1 MKYNKLIH
9 LLYVPTL
16 NCNLKC
22 DYCYLHEQTDTKAD
36 SSEIILKTLDI
47 ALNKFKEANVLP
59 FNISLH
65 GGEVTT
71 LGHHTL
77 EQLFIKIQSHYLE
90 NNDILVSQGFRK
102 FNPHI
107 KTNLFCIDK
116 HIELL
121 MKYKVSISGSLDI
134 PLKLHKKHRLTKNG
148 KSSLNSIAENIKLL
162 SNYPHKKKISATL
175 FSEHI
180 ENPNLFINDI
190 WYIHNELGFDMNN
203 FNIMFGFCDS
213 DYSEQLKQI
222 NDIYQSEFY
231 EVLKKEFIGTELEQ
245 GFNNNWFEEFTPNF
259 CTNSINC
266 GEKFF
271 LLQSSGDIYSC
282 VRGQGNSDFYYGNI
296 YKDSVDNIL
305 IEAKNKINYQH
316 QILGFHNECSACG
329 YLSMCNT
336 GCPYVK
342 QINDSSKSYTCHL
355 QKSLYS
361 DNPLQFPKI
370 TDKKSIELKKNEYVT
385 NVHPN
390 LLNIN
395 GEKEFLPSLI
405 TEELYHNQNEL
416 IQLIEQDSILKMLY
430 SNTCIKLKFDGELI
444 DLRSQI
450 LKSNKEVFTF
460 SKDCELKLLIN
471 DDFFLANTNEVVR
484 NTLFLAMLRDTQII
498 YGDEKRLK
506 QEHLFDY
513 QVYYSNL
520 TKKDLEG
527 TTYIEFDLIH
537 FLTTNEIYFKKGIL
551 NNLFITS
558 SNLRNYHYEKQ
569 KKNAFYHIQAINLP
583 FQNIEFYWLSD

>member
-22 DYCYLHEQTDTKAD
+22 DYCYLHEQTDVKPD
-36 SSEIILKTLDI
+36 SSELILKTLDI
-47 ALNKFKEANVLP
+47 TLNKFEEANILP

-71 LGHHTL
+71 LSQKYL
-77 EQLFIKIQSHYLE
+77 EQLFVKIQNHYIA
-90 NNDILVSQGFRK
+90 NNDILLSQGFRK

-116 HIELL
+116 HIELFK
-121 MKYKVSISGSLDI
+121 KYKVSISGSLDI
-134 PLKLHKKHRLTKNG
+134 PLKLHEKHRLTKNG
-148 KSSLNSIAENIKLL
+148 KSSLNKISKNIKLL
-162 SNYPHKKKISATL
+162 SNYPYKKKISATL
-175 FSEHI
+175 FTKHI
-180 ENPNLFINDI
+180 ENPNLFIDDI

-213 DYSEQLKQI
+213 EFSEQLNQI
-222 NDIYQSEFY
+222 SDISQSEFY
-231 EVLKKEFIGTELEQ
+231 NVLKNEFIGTELEQ
-245 GFNNNWFEEFTPNF
+245 GFKNNWFEEFTPNF

-282 VRGQGNSDFYYGNI
+282 VRGQGNSDFCYGNI
-296 YKDSVDNIL
+296 YKDTVENIL
-305 IEAKNKINYQH
+305 IEAKNKIKSQH
-316 QILGFHNECSACG
+316 QSLGFHDDCSICG
-329 YLSMCNT
+329 YLSICNT
-336 GCPYVK
+336 GCPNVK
-342 QINDSSKSYTCHL
+342 QINGSSKSYTCHL
-355 QKSLYS
+355 QKTLYS

-370 TDKKSIELKKNEYVT
+370 AEKKTIELEKNEYLS

-390 LLNIN
+390 LLNVN
-395 GEKEFLPSLI
+395 GEKEALPSLI
-405 TEELYHNQNEL
+405 TEELYNNQNEL

-430 SNTCIKLKFDGELI
+430 SNTCIKLMFDEEQI
-444 DLRSQI
+444 DLSSQI
-450 LKSNKEVFTF
+450 LKNNKEIFTF
-460 SKDCELKLLIN
+460 SKDCELKLLIK
-471 DDFFLANTNEVVR
+471 DDFFLANTKEVVR
-484 NTLFLAMLRDTQII
+484 NTLFLAMLIDTQII

-520 TKKDLEG
+520 TKKELEG
-527 TTYIEFDLIH
+527 ITYIEFDLSH
-537 FLTTNEIYFKKGIL
+537 FLMTNEMYYKKGIL
-551 NNLFITS
+551 NNLFITTS
-558 SNLRNYHYEKQ
+558 GLRNYHYEKQ

-583 FQNIEFYWLSD
+583 FQNIEFYWLND

>member
-22 DYCYLHEQTDTKAD
+22 DYCYLHEQTEVKPD
-36 SSEIILKTLDI
+36 SSELILKTLDI
-47 ALNKFKEANVLP
+47 ALTKFEEANILP

-71 LGHHTL
+71 LRQQTL
-77 EQLFIKIQSHYLE
+77 EDLFIKIQSHYLA

-107 KTNLFCIDK
+107 KTNLFCIDRF
-116 HIELL
+116 IELL
-121 MKYKVSISGSLDI
+121 KKYKVSISGSLDI
-134 PLKLHKKHRLTKNG
+134 PLKLHEKHRLTKNG
-148 KSSLNSIAENIKLL
+148 KSSLNSISENIKLL

-175 FSEHI
+175 FSEHV
-180 ENPNLFINDI
+180 ENPNLFIDDI

-213 DYSEQLKQI
+213 DSSEQLKQVS
-222 NDIYQSEFY
+222 DISQSEFY
-231 EVLKKEFIGTELEQ
+231 KILKNEFIGTELEQ
-245 GFNNNWFEEFTPNF
+245 GFKNIWFEEFTPNF

-296 YKDSVDNIL
+296 YKDTVDNIL
-305 IEAKNKINYQH
+305 KEAKNKINYQH
-316 QILGFHNECSACG
+316 QTLGFHDECSVCG

-342 QINDSSKSYTCHL
+342 QISDSSKSYTCHL

-370 TDKKSIELKKNEYVT
+370 TDKKTIELKKKEYAA

-390 LLNIN
+390 LLNVN
-395 GEKEFLPSLI
+395 GEKEALPSLI
-405 TEELYHNQNEL
+405 TEELYTKQNEL

-430 SNTCIKLKFDGELI
+430 SNTCIKLMFDGELI

-506 QEHLFDY
+506 QEHLFDF

-520 TKKDLEG
+520 TKKYLEG
-527 TTYIEFDLIH
+527 ITYIEFD
-537 FLTTNEIYFKKGIL
+537 FRSFK
-551 NNLFITS
+551 
-558 SNLRNYHYEKQ
+558 
-569 KKNAFYHIQAINLP
+569 FYKRRA
-583 FQNIEFYWLSD
+583 